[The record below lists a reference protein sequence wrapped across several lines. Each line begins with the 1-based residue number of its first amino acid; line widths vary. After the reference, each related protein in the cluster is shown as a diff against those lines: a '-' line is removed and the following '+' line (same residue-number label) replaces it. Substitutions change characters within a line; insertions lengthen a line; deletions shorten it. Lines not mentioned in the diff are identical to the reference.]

1 MVSVL
6 PDSDKKALMSFAK
19 RKRKKNLK
27 IFLNREINVFTFSIS
42 MCVNSSANPQK
53 KPDGSFEQL
62 GNKTECA
69 LIELADTF
77 GYKYQTYRSA
87 DKVD

>member
-1 MVSVL
+1 
-6 PDSDKKALMSFAK
+6 
-19 RKRKKNLK
+19 
-27 IFLNREINVFTFSIS
+27 

-53 KPDGSFEQL
+53 KPDGTFDQL

-77 GYKYQTYRSA
+77 GYKYQNYRSA
-87 DKVD
+87 DKVITKPYF